1 MKKSCKQVKKLS
13 EVFSAASLDQA
24 KLKLKSLE
32 RMVQK
37 AAEAGEEIGQVIS
50 RLREVPAQE
59 GQPFIF
65 TSRLQENEQL
75 LHSAFRDCDD
85 VKFRKFMTGTLQQVL
100 LVYLDGMTDITLL
113 EKNVIERLMPSEQ
126 GTSGKITVDNL
137 MNALLT
143 SASITEI
150 DKATEAIEGIMTG
163 NALLLIDGISK
174 GFNIGATKAVKRSVS
189 GPVTEDVIRGPH
201 DAFNETLND
210 NLILIRRRTRDIN
223 IKIRILKVGERSQTA
238 VALVYSANLV
248 KPGLLEEVQK
258 RIERIKVDVIL
269 LSATV
274 EEYIIDH
281 PWSPFPQTQV
291 TERPDK
297 ILNAVYDGRVAILVD
312 NTPYALAV
320 PCTYNILMQSVDD
333 YTIQPVV
340 SSLVRITRN
349 ISAFMAIY
357 LPAVYVAVV
366 SYHPGMLPTTLAI
379 SIAELRARTPF
390 PSFLEA
396 FMMEVLL
403 ELFQEAVV
411 RLPQKISGAASM
423 VGGFVIGTTVVQAG
437 LINPLLVVVVATTAI
452 ASYSMPSYAFSMSLR
467 WLRVPVLIMASILG
481 LYGVMLGILA
491 ITVHAVSLRSF
502 GESYIG
508 GFFNVEFFSAWKDT
522 LIRLPSRL
530 LRYRPEETGAQE
542 RGRKEDSNG

>member
-85 VKFRKFMTGTLQQVL
+85 VKFRKFMTGTSQQVL

>member
-1 MKKSCKQVKKLS
+1 MKKSCKKIKKLS
-13 EVFSAASLDQA
+13 EAFPAASLDQA
-24 KLKLKSLE
+24 KLNLKNLE
-32 RMVQK
+32 KMVQK

-50 RLREVPAQE
+50 CLRKIPAQE

-65 TSRLQENEQL
+65 TPRLQENEQL
-75 LHSAFRDCDD
+75 LRNALRDCDD
-85 VKFRKFMTGTLQQVL
+85 IKFRKFMTGNSQNVL
-100 LVYLDGMTDITLL
+100 LIYLDGMTDLTLL
-113 EKNVIERLMPSEQ
+113 EKNVIERLMPPEQ
-126 GTSGKITVDNL
+126 GQTETITVKYL
-137 MNALLT
+137 ENALLT
-143 SASITEI
+143 SASVTVI
-150 DKATEAIEGIMTG
+150 DKATEAIEGVMTG
-163 NALLLIDGISK
+163 NALLIVDKIAK
-174 GFNIGATKAVKRSVS
+174 GFNIGTTKAVKRSVS
-189 GPVTEDVIRGPH
+189 EPVTEDAIRSPH

-223 IKIRILKVGERSQTA
+223 LKIRIVKVGQRSQTA

-248 KPGLLEEVQK
+248 KPGLLEEVQR
-258 RIERIKVDVIL
+258 RIEGIKVDVVM
-269 LSATV
+269 LSATI
-274 EEYIIDH
+274 EEYIVDH
-281 PWSPFPQTQV
+281 PWSPFPQVQV

-297 ILNAVYDGRVAILVD
+297 IINAVYDGRVAILVD

-320 PCTYNILMQSVDD
+320 PCTYNMMMQSVDD

-340 SSLVRITRN
+340 SSLVRLTRN
-349 ISAFMAIY
+349 VSAFMAIY

-379 SIAELRARTPF
+379 SIAELRSRTPF

-396 FMMEVLL
+396 IMMEILL

-411 RLPQKISGAASM
+411 RLPKKISGAASM

-452 ASYSMPSYAFSMSLR
+452 ASYSMPSYSFSMSLR
-467 WLRVPVLIMASILG
+467 WLRVPMLILASILG

-502 GESYIG
+502 GESYLG

-522 LIRLPSRL
+522 LVRLPSRL
-530 LRYRPEETGAQE
+530 LRYRPEEMGAQE
-542 RGRKEDSNG
+542 RGRKGDWNG